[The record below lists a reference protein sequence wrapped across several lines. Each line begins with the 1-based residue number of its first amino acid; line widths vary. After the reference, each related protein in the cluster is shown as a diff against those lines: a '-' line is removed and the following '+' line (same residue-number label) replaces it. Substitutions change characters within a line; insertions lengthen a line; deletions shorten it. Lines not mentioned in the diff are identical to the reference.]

1 MTLRT
6 ICFDL
11 DGVLAEYAGWR
22 GPDHIG
28 KPIPEGVELAKR
40 LRELGYQII
49 IFTSRLNGQWPG
61 VDYVASRRVVEGWLE
76 KYSIP
81 YDRIAAQMDGKP
93 FADVYVDDRAVH
105 FNRGDPGILT
115 KILHTA
121 SSGWKEEAVR

>member
-1 MTLRT
+1 MTPRI

-11 DGVLAEYAGWR
+11 DGVLAEYEGWR

-40 LRELGYQII
+40 LRELGFQII
-49 IFTSRLNGQWPG
+49 IFTSRLNGQWLG

-121 SSGWKEEAVR
+121 SSVWKEAAR